1 MKVEH
6 LYFGYAMSSFWVTLM
21 QQQKAKRYRGVI
33 LTDRGWHEFQA
44 AKVRAELAENAGD
57 RFTLEELS
65 ERMGLALN
73 TIVKVLGRTEP
84 VDKQSLQWAFRAFG
98 LELSKNDYARPRDE
112 IETEIV
118 GGASEHQN
126 RSPQPQT
133 DWGNAIDTSIFCGRH
148 EDLMRLKRWVLEER
162 CRFVLLL
169 GIGGMGKSTLAAKL
183 AQEIQSE
190 FDVVVWR
197 SLQNAPPFDEW
208 LESILP
214 SLLRVLG
221 EDIALPNSLDAKLLK
236 LMESLQSSRCLLI
249 LDNAETILSAGQTGQ
264 YRSGYEGYGQLF
276 KQIGEG
282 FHQSCLLLTSRE
294 KPKEIVP
301 LECADRSVKTLLI
314 KGLNSETGRE
324 LFRYQG
330 KFTGTE
336 SEWETLIA
344 HYGGNPLA
352 LKLVAATTQ
361 ELFNGRIGEVLNY
374 VETGMCIFDDIG
386 DLLQRQFD
394 RLSELEREIVFWLAI
409 NREPISLFELSEDLL
424 ANTSK
429 RQLPN
434 TIQSLLRRSLIEKED
449 ERFSLQPVVLEYI
462 TDRFVRCIGAEI
474 VTQTPTQLRLHAIVK
489 AQAKDYIREMQE
501 RLIVRSIVEDLTLQF
516 GHLQAIEQQLKAM
529 LERQQQAPQSNY
541 LAGNLLNLLVHL
553 QADLRGWDFSELS
566 LLQADLRQVNLVG
579 VNLRN
584 ADLAKSVFA
593 ETFSCVTSLAFS
605 PDGDR
610 LVTGDADG
618 KIRLWQVANGK
629 QLLTLQGHRSWVYS
643 VNFSPIG
650 VDLPSASGQMLV
662 SGSEDSAIH
671 LWDLAA
677 GRCLKTFQGQTNGVR
692 AVNFSHD
699 GRTLASCGDDAI
711 VRLWDIASG
720 RCINTLLGHTGWV
733 WTMSLSPVGVNSGI
747 SQTIA
752 SGGDDATI
760 RLWDVASGQCI
771 KTFLGHEGGVISVS
785 FSPDGQILASGGA
798 DGSVRLW
805 DVASGQCIKTFLGH
819 TGWVYSVSFSPNGQ
833 ILASGSW
840 DGSIRLWDIFSDRC
854 IDILHDGSSWVWTV
868 CFSPDGQILAS
879 GSNDLSVRL
888 WNVADG
894 RCLRVLQGNS
904 GSIHSVSFS
913 PDGQMLASGSL
924 DCSIRLWDRDRCL
937 KVLTGHTDWVWTV
950 SWNSH
955 RQILAS
961 GSNDQTVRLW
971 HVADGRCLQILD
983 GHDGGIYSTNFS
995 PDGKTLASSSQDTTV
1010 RLWDVS
1016 DGRCLQVLA
1025 GHTGWIWSASFSPDG
1040 KTLASGSQDT
1050 TVRLWNVSDGRCLK
1064 VLDTPSGI
1072 YSVRFSPTDRLIASG
1087 HFDGEVRLWDLPSD
1101 RCIHVLNGHTGSIW
1115 SVRFS
1120 PDGQTLASSSFDGS
1134 IRLWNVQTGR
1144 CLYELHGHTGSIY
1157 SISFSPDSRLLASG
1171 GQDETIKLWD
1181 VSTGEC
1187 LQTLRADR
1195 LYEGMNIQ
1203 GATGLTIAQ
1212 QATLTGL
1219 GAIQT

>member
-1 MKVEH
+1 
-6 LYFGYAMSSFWVTLM
+6 M
-21 QQQKAKRYRGVI
+21 QLQKAKRYRGVI
-33 LTDRGWHEFQA
+33 LTAQGWDKFQT

-65 ERMGLALN
+65 ERMGLSLN
-73 TIVKVLGRTEP
+73 TIAKLLGRSEP

-98 LELSKNDYARPRDE
+98 LELSKSDYTRPNNDEE
-112 IETEIV
+112 IIV
-118 GGASEHQN
+118 GEASQHEN
-126 RSPQPQT
+126 RSHQPQT
-133 DWGNAIDTSIFCGRH
+133 DCGNAIIDTSIFCGRH
-148 EDLMRLKRWVLEER
+148 EDIMQLKRWVIEEQ
-162 CRFVLLL
+162 CRLVLLL

-183 AQEIQSE
+183 IREIGSE
-190 FDVVVWR
+190 FEVVVWR
-197 SLQNAPPFDEW
+197 SLQNAPPFEEW
-208 LESILP
+208 LESVLP
-214 SLLRVLG
+214 LLLRALG
-221 EDIALPNSLDAKLLK
+221 EDIALPNSLDARMVK
-236 LMESLQSSRCLLI
+236 LMEGLRSSRCLLI

-276 KQIGEG
+276 KEIGEVA
-282 FHQSCLLLTSRE
+282 HQSCLLLTSRE

-301 LECADRSVKTLLI
+301 LEGADRSVKTLLL

-361 ELFNGRIGEVLNY
+361 ELFNGRIIEVLNY
-374 VETGMCIFDDIG
+374 VGQGMLIFDDIR
-386 DLLQRQFD
+386 DLLERQFE
-394 RLSELEREIVFWLAI
+394 RLSELEREIIFWLAI
-409 NREPISLFELSEDLL
+409 NREPVSLFELSEDLL
-424 ANTSK
+424 TTTSK

-434 TIQSLLRRSLIEKED
+434 TIQSLLRRSLIEKEA

-462 TDRFVRCIGAEI
+462 TDRFVRCIVAEI
-474 VTQTPTQLRLHAIVK
+474 TTQTPTQLKLHASVK
-489 AQAKDYIREMQE
+489 AQAKDYIRQMQE
-501 RLIVRSIVEDLTLQF
+501 RLIGRSIVEDLTLQF
-516 GHLQAIEQQLKAM
+516 GHPQAIEQQLKAM

-541 LAGNLLNLLVHL
+541 LAGNLLNLLIHL

-566 LLQADLRQVNLVG
+566 LWQADLRQANLVG

-584 ADLAKSVFA
+584 TDLAKSVFA

-618 KIRLWQVANGK
+618 KIRLWQVVDGK

-643 VNFSPIG
+643 VNFSPVG

-671 LWDLAA
+671 LWDLAS

-711 VRLWDIASG
+711 VRVWDVASG

-771 KTFLGHEGGVISVS
+771 KTLLGHEGGVISVS

-805 DVASGQCIKTFLGH
+805 DVAAGQCIKTFLGH

-904 GSIHSVSFS
+904 GGIHSVSFS

-950 SWNSH
+950 SWNPH

-971 HVADGRCLQILD
+971 HVADGRCLHVLP

-995 PDGKTLASSSQDTTV
+995 PDGKMLASSSQDTTV
-1010 RLWDVS
+1010 RLWNVS

-1050 TVRLWNVSDGRCLK
+1050 TVRLWNVSDGRCIK

-1072 YSVRFSPTDRLIASG
+1072 YSVRFSPNNRLIASG
-1087 HFDGEVRLWDLPSD
+1087 HFDGEVRLWDLSSD
-1101 RCIHVLNGHTGSIW
+1101 LCIHVLNGHVGSIW

-1134 IRLWNVQTGR
+1134 IRLWNVRDGR
-1144 CLYELHGHTGSIY
+1144 CLHILQGHIGSIY
-1157 SISFSPDSRLLASG
+1157 SLSFSPDGRMLASG
-1171 GQDETIKLWD
+1171 SQDETIKLWD

-1187 LQTLRADR
+1187 LKTLRADR

-1219 GAIQT
+1219 GAVQT